1 MRDDF
6 AALDLFTA
14 SGKAVGK
21 QKKSLL
27 ALPRRRVQ
35 SSAKKRP
42 LTAAFLPLIA
52 KIKRKPANFSL
63 QGWPVAL
70 HWSAPRQ
77 DNGREDFSAFF

>member
-14 SGKAVGK
+14 SGKATGK
-21 QKKSLL
+21 KKKSLL

-35 SSAKKRP
+35 GATAKRP

-52 KIKRKPANFSL
+52 KMKKKPANFTL
-63 QGWPVAL
+63 QGWPVPIS
-70 HWSAPRQ
+70 WSAPRP
-77 DNGREDFSAFF
+77 NEREDFSKYF